1 MKFLYY
7 VSETNQMLSN
17 ADVAPFRPP
26 GSSPIQRRGEAGVVV
41 VRDRVAAEDLEEI
54 EHNLE
59 GLTMD
64 IPDITVDELPR
75 RYQCQ
80 IVGVSTSIGRLLRR
94 VAWEVVF
101 YHEKHP

>member
-1 MKFLYY
+1 MYPRLIK
-7 VSETNQMLSN
+7 SSQN

-26 GSSPIQRRGEAGVVV
+26 GSSPIQRHGEIGTVAGRG
-41 VRDRVAAEDLEEI
+41 VAVEDLEEI

-75 RYQCQ
+75 RYQCHT
-80 IVGVSTSIGRLLRR
+80 VGISTSIGRLLHR
-94 VAWEVVF
+94 VAWAVVC

>member
-1 MKFLYY
+1 
-7 VSETNQMLSN
+7 
-17 ADVAPFRPP
+17 VA
-26 GSSPIQRRGEAGVVV
+26 GRG
-41 VRDRVAAEDLEEI
+41 VAVEDLEEI

-75 RYQCQ
+75 CYQCHT
-80 IVGVSTSIGRLLRR
+80 VGVSSSIVRLLHC
-94 VAWEVVF
+94 VAWAMVC